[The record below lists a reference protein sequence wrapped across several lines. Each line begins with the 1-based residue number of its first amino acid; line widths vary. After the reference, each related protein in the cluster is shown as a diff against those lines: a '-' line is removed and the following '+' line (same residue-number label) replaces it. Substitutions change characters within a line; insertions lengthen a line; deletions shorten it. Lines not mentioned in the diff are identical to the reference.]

1 MRKRF
6 TMVEKIASS
15 NRIKMHKISESKF
28 KAKRKMFKQDGDYVL
43 KLGI

>member
-15 NRIKMHKISESKF
+15 DQIRMHGIKSSKF
-28 KAKRKMFKQDGDYVL
+28 KAKRKRFGEGTNYVL
-43 KLGI
+43 KLAI

>member
-15 NRIKMHKISESKF
+15 DQARMHRINSSKF
-28 KAKRKMFKQDGDYVL
+28 KAKRKKFGEGVNYVL
-43 KLGI
+43 KLAI

>member
-15 NRIKMHKISESKF
+15 DQAKMHRILNSKF
-28 KAKRKMFKQDGDYVL
+28 KAKRKRFGKGINYVL
-43 KLGI
+43 KLAI